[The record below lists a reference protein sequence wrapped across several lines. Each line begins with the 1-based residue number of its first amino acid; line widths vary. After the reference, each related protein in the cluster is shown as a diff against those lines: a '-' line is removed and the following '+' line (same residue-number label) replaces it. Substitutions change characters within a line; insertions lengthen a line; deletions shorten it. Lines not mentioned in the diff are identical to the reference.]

1 MNTLPSTEDSVKSSN
16 NRELE
21 QILLQTLPLESD
33 KQKAAIQIVDSI
45 LRDRYGFTDFF
56 LFEREREKLIRK
68 LHLLLEQFPGINLK
82 DKIIVDLGCGNN
94 GGTAENADFDSRYQ
108 PWFCRILQEL
118 GAKPIGIDM
127 GNLDGE
133 PFEHFQEDLTS
144 KSPLKTFPP
153 QYADAVF
160 ADDFFHS
167 PQIIEMKIQN
177 RALDIRNLRQRI
189 FPAIKRILKSY
200 GFYVENDR
208 VHPHLYNTFYTSEV
222 DHETYCQ
229 KLSAQFL
236 KNLKSS
242 PENDIH
248 TISLEIA
255 RLVLPY
261 MLREHC
267 FDPTEE
273 DAMEIES
280 VCAATLYT
288 LSRNLNESIFTDS
301 TIIELHENNSRI
313 NEPWAGRFL
322 EMLGIPVDMVQVID
336 NEPQIN
342 SYHHCRNQKAD
353 AVIALH
359 LPFAPPP
366 SEQNNYKKQEEP
378 EAPLNI
384 KSMLK
389 QPGGIIIRRNY
400 GGIIFAPTQ

>member
-1 MNTLPSTEDSVKSSN
+1 MNTLPSPEDSVKSSN
-16 NRELE
+16 SHELD

-133 PFEHFQEDLTS
+133 PFEHFQEDLAAE
-144 KSPLKTFPP
+144 SPLKTLPP

-160 ADDFFHS
+160 ADDFYHS
-167 PQIIEMKIQN
+167 PQLIEMKIQN
-177 RALDIRNLRQRI
+177 RSLDIRNLRQRI
-189 FPAIKRILKSY
+189 FPAIKRVLKSH
-200 GFYVENDR
+200 GFYVENDL
-208 VHPHLYNTFYTSEV
+208 VQPNLYNSFYASEL
-222 DHETYCQ
+222 DHESYCQ
-229 KLSAQFL
+229 KLSAKYL
-236 KNLKSS
+236 KKLKGS
-242 PENDIH
+242 PESDIH
-248 TISLEIA
+248 TISMEIA
-255 RLVLPY
+255 RLVFPY
-261 MLREHC
+261 MMREHH
-267 FDPTEE
+267 FAPTEE
-273 DAMEIES
+273 NAMKIES
-280 VCAATLYT
+280 VCSSTLYA
-288 LSRNLNESIFTDS
+288 LSKYLNETIFTDS
-301 TIIELHENNSRI
+301 TIVELHEKDSRM

-322 EMLGIPVDMVQVID
+322 EMLGIPVDLIQVID
-336 NEPQIN
+336 NEPQIAT
-342 SYHHCRNQKAD
+342 YHHCRNQKAD

-366 SEQNNYKKQEEP
+366 SEQNNYQKPEEP
-378 EAPLNI
+378 DTPHNI
-384 KSMLK
+384 KTMLK
-389 QPGGIIIRRNY
+389 QPGGVIIRRNY
-400 GGIIFAPTQ
+400 GGIIFTLTQ